1 MRETGKRRWAA
12 PAVLGAAFLLAAL
25 CIPSF
30 RHPKIYLTIL
40 KNGAYN
46 GIMALGLLFVLLCG
60 EIDLSVSAQLSF
72 FGVLCAVLLK
82 KGVPVLLAAL
92 VMLAAA
98 VLVGFLMGAAVGR
111 LRVNSVIATIALGV
125 ALEGLTYILADGM
138 PVYNLPEQFT
148 ALASWK
154 PLRLSQPTIAWFLLA
169 LFTAL
174 VLRQTYWGRFFCA
187 VGRNP
192 LAAERAGVPVA
203 RTKEAAFAL
212 CSLYCGVCALVYTAQ
227 IGLAPLRDSSNAGVS
242 VLAIA
247 ALGGVSFSGGRGRV
261 VPVFCA
267 ALLLSGLS
275 SAFIVLRV
283 PSYYQNCIKGAIIF
297 LAILTKIP
305 GSKFCPP

>member
-98 VLVGFLMGAAVGR
+98 GLVGSLMGAAIFGHRAIGTINR
-111 LRVNSVIATIALGV
+111 LNFGKDLKVQERYASHMDLHMAYQKKYVRYVKLRNALHE
-125 ALEGLTYILADGM
+125 LET
-138 PVYNLPEQFT
+138 
-148 ALASWK
+148 
-154 PLRLSQPTIAWFLLA
+154 
-169 LFTAL
+169 
-174 VLRQTYWGRFFCA
+174 
-187 VGRNP
+187 
-192 LAAERAGVPVA
+192 
-203 RTKEAAFAL
+203 
-212 CSLYCGVCALVYTAQ
+212 
-227 IGLAPLRDSSNAGVS
+227 
-242 VLAIA
+242 
-247 ALGGVSFSGGRGRV
+247 
-261 VPVFCA
+261 
-267 ALLLSGLS
+267 
-275 SAFIVLRV
+275 
-283 PSYYQNCIKGAIIF
+283 
-297 LAILTKIP
+297 
-305 GSKFCPP
+305 